1 MYITEIS
8 LKKSSYLFLDINR
21 CGFNTLFFDDFNVTD
36 CKTCHYPELTF

>member
-36 CKTCHYPELTF
+36 